1 MKVQDGC
8 LCTILTDE
16 PNKCIQIKYHKMF
29 ALILGITILS
39 SIIVLTYIH
48 DHKRKNEILP
58 ILCVLVYVLINKLMR
73 TIIEASFIEI
83 ILITLTYLSLIAL
96 TLRFLLHRK
105 HP

>member
-1 MKVQDGC
+1 
-8 LCTILTDE
+8 
-16 PNKCIQIKYHKMF
+16 MF
-29 ALILGITILS
+29 ALILGIMILS
-39 SIIVLTYIH
+39 TIIVLAYTH
-48 DHKRKNEILP
+48 DYKRKNEMLP

>member
-1 MKVQDGC
+1 
-8 LCTILTDE
+8 
-16 PNKCIQIKYHKMF
+16 MF

-48 DHKRKNEILP
+48 DHKRKKEILP

-83 ILITLTYLSLIAL
+83 ILITLTYLYLIAL
-96 TLRFLLHRK
+96 TLHFLLYRK
-105 HP
+105 HT